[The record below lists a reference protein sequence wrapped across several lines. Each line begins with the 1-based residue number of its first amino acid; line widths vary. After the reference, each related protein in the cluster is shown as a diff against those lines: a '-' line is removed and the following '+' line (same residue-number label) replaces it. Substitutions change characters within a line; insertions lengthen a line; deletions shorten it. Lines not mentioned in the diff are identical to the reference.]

1 VLIKAIEVVQSFT
14 LFPRSSTMQVK
25 QIFAISALALAASA
39 SMAAGPANND
49 APLTRAQVE
58 RSVIAARAAGE
69 LTPAGE
75 AEYPLTPMEA
85 KSTLSRSEVKGETL
99 QARATGELR
108 DAGEAVDEPDNYQQ
122 TPSTVSRAD
131 VKAATIRARN
141 AGQLIPAGEDVDER
155 VQPRRVS

>member
-1 VLIKAIEVVQSFT
+1 
-14 LFPRSSTMQVK
+14 MQVK

-39 SMAAGPANND
+39 SMAAGND

-58 RSVIAARAAGE
+58 QSVIAARAAGE

-75 AEYPLTPMEA
+75 AEYPITPMET
-85 KSTLSRSEVKGETL
+85 KSTLSRSEVKDETL
-99 QARATGELR
+99 QARAAGELR
-108 DAGEAVDEPDNYQQ
+108 DAGEALDEPYNYQQ

-155 VQPRRVS
+155 GQSSHVS